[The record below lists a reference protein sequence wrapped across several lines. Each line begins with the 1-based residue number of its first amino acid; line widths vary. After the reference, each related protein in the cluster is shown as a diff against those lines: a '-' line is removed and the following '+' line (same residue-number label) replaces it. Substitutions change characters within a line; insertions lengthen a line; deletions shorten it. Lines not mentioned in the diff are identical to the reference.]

1 MVQSDDIADAG
12 AQGYQG
18 GVDLSDEP
26 AGNWLH
32 MDIDDFQEVFPIDV
46 FPNEKM
52 IVVSVRKHDLDSVR
66 KHRRCINEF
75 NISNGKQ

>member
-32 MDIDDFQEVFPIDV
+32 MDTDDFHEVFPSDV

-52 IVVSVRKHDLDSVR
+52 IVLRKKTRFRFSKKTQKMYQRV
-66 KHRRCINEF
+66 
-75 NISNGKQ
+75 